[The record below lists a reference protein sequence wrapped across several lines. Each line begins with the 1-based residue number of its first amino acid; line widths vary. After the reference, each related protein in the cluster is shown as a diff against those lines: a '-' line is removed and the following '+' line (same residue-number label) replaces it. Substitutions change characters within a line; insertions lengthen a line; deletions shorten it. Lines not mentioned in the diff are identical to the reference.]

1 MKRIAL
7 SLLALC
13 GFLLIVS
20 AAARTRQRPSN
31 PCENGA
37 TNFTQS
43 ESTQCAR
50 KQYLAADAA
59 LNKAYAKLIATL
71 DDAEERAKLK
81 DAEQAWIK
89 YRDANCEYEAFFYRG
104 GTMRPMIHAFCLARV
119 TEARAAELKQQ
130 LELLER

>member
-13 GFLLIVS
+13 GLLLIVS

-31 PCENGA
+31 PCENA
-37 TNFTQS
+37 TTNFTQF

-104 GTMRPMIHAFCLARV
+104 GTMRPMIQSLCHARV
-119 TEARAAELKQQ
+119 TDARAAELKQQ
-130 LELLER
+130 LELLEQ